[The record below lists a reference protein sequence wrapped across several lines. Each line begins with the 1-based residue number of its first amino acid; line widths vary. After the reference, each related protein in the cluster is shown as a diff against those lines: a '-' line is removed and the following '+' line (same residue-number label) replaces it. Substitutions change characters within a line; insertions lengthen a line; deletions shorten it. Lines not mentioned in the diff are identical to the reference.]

1 MIQFAALL
9 ENLLY
14 APGRNTKIKHLVN
27 WFHETPMPDRGWGL
41 AALVGEF
48 DSHKAKPALIRQLV
62 ESRVDAELFA
72 LSYDFVGDMA
82 ETAALIWPKDNIQE
96 KRINT
101 PPPSLSD
108 IANDLAETGR
118 AETGRA
124 KAGTLS
130 GIEATKSLITN
141 WLDASDAT
149 TRWGLLK
156 LITGGLRV
164 GASARLVRLA
174 LASAYD
180 KPVEDIEE
188 IWPLLTPPYDT
199 LFDWL
204 NDKASRPN
212 AEGKAV
218 FKPLMLAHPLKD
230 SDIETITPE
239 DWLVEWKWDGAR
251 VQLASGDD
259 GVRLFSRSGDDISS
273 GFPELVKPL
282 SWQGSLDGELLAGR
296 PDDIAPFQMLQQRL
310 NRKKPSPAMM
320 AKTPVFLR
328 CYDMLYDGKTDLRQY
343 PIEMRRKQLERTI
356 KTLNSDVLDVSP
368 QLDFTTAE
376 QLDDWRQQCR
386 DGGLIEGLMIKAR
399 GSSYTQGRV
408 KGMWY
413 KWKRDPLTADV
424 VLIYAQRGHGKRS
437 SLFSDYTFAAWMNTD
452 DGRVLVPVGKAYSGF
467 TDDELKKLDAFVR
480 ANTLQRF
487 GPVRELAK
495 TLVAEVAFDAISLS
509 SRHKSGVAMRF
520 PRFLRIRWD
529 KPADEADDLDHLMT
543 WIDR

>member
-1 MIQFAALL
+1 L
-9 ENLLY
+9 
-14 APGRNTKIKHLVN
+14 GR
-27 WFHETPMPDRGWGL
+27 
-41 AALVGEF
+41 
-48 DSHKAKPALIRQLV
+48 
-62 ESRVDAELFA
+62 
-72 LSYDFVGDMA
+72 
-82 ETAALIWPKDNIQE
+82 
-96 KRINT
+96 
-101 PPPSLSD
+101 
-108 IANDLAETGR
+108 
-118 AETGRA
+118 
-124 KAGTLS
+124 
-130 GIEATKSLITN
+130 EATKTLIAN
-141 WLDASDAT
+141 WLDTSDAT

-174 LASAYD
+174 LAKAYD

-188 IWPLLTPPYDT
+188 IWPLLSPPYHA

-204 NDKASRPN
+204 NDNAPRPN

-218 FKPLMLAHPLKD
+218 FRPLMLAHPLKD
-230 SDIETITPE
+230 SDINTISPD
-239 DWLVEWKWDGAR
+239 DWMVEWKWDGAR

-273 GFPELVKPL
+273 GFPELVKDIQ
-282 SWQGSLDGELLAGR
+282 WQGTLDGELLAGR
-296 PDDIAPFQMLQQRL
+296 PDNIAPFQMLQQRL
-310 NRKKPSPAMM
+310 NRKKPSSAML

-328 CYDMLYDGKTDLRQY
+328 LYDILFDGKTDLRHE
-343 PIEMRRKQLERTI
+343 PIEVRRDRLEATI
-356 KTLNSDVLDVSP
+356 GTLNSDVMDLSP
-368 QLDFTTAE
+368 QLDFTSPQ

-386 DGGLIEGLMIKAR
+386 DGGLIEGLMIKAK
-399 GSSYTQGRV
+399 GSTYSQGRV
-408 KGMWY
+408 KGKWY

-437 SLFSDYTFAAWMNTD
+437 SFFSDYTFAAWMDSN

-467 TDDELKKLDAFVR
+467 TDEELKKLDAFVR
-480 ANTLQRF
+480 ANTVQRF

-495 TLVAEVAFDAISLS
+495 TLVAEVAFDAISTS

-529 KPADEADDLDHLMT
+529 KLAEDADDLDQLMT

>member
-1 MIQFAALL
+1 MIRFAALL

-14 APGRNTKIKHLVN
+14 APGRNTKIEHLVN
-27 WFHETPMPDRGWGL
+27 WFHTTPMPDLGWGL

-48 DSHKAKPALIRQLV
+48 DSHRAKPALIRQLV

-82 ETAALIWPKDNIQE
+82 ETVALIWPKENISE
-96 KRINT
+96 KSAHSQ
-101 PPPSLSD
+101 PPRLSD
-108 IANDLAETGR
+108 IAEDLASTANQSGR
-118 AETGRA
+118 
-124 KAGTLS
+124 
-130 GIEATKSLITN
+130 EATKTLIAN
-141 WLDASDAT
+141 WLDTSDAT

-174 LASAYD
+174 LAKAYD

-188 IWPLLTPPYDT
+188 IWPLLSPPYHA

-204 NDKASRPN
+204 NDNAPRPN

-218 FKPLMLAHPLKD
+218 FRPLMLAHPLKD
-230 SDIETITPE
+230 SDINTISPD
-239 DWLVEWKWDGAR
+239 DWMVEWKWDGAR

-273 GFPELVKPL
+273 GFPELVKDMQ
-282 SWQGSLDGELLAGR
+282 WQGTLDGELLAGR
-296 PDDIAPFQMLQQRL
+296 PDNIAPFQMLQQRL
-310 NRKKPSPAMM
+310 NRKKPSSAML

-328 CYDMLYDGKTDLRQY
+328 LYDILFDGKTDLRHE
-343 PIEMRRKQLERTI
+343 PIEVRRDRLEATI
-356 KTLNSDVLDVSP
+356 GTLNSDVMDLSP
-368 QLDFTTAE
+368 QLDFTSPQ

-386 DGGLIEGLMIKAR
+386 DGGLIEGLMIKAK
-399 GSSYTQGRV
+399 GSTYSQGRV
-408 KGMWY
+408 KGKWY

-437 SLFSDYTFAAWMNTD
+437 SFFSDYTFAAWMDSN

-467 TDDELKKLDAFVR
+467 TDEELKKLDAFVR
-480 ANTLQRF
+480 ANTVQRF

-495 TLVAEVAFDAISLS
+495 TLVAEVAFDAISTS

-529 KPADEADDLDHLMT
+529 KLAEDADDLDQLMT